1 MEQRDLIRDLAEETG
16 RTIGK
21 ALVMLLRL
29 KQKGS
34 EQEAVVVTNGW
45 LKQELGLDTNR
56 LIELSDRES
65 EQYIS
70 QYCTTADH
78 LTEFSQYLIDV
89 AVILSE
95 SDRERSV
102 KMLERAG
109 GLLTMADLWGK
120 ELSVRRIRLKGLISQ
135 LLASDLKDVVD
146 CDKTII

>member
-56 LIELSDRES
+56 LIELSDKES
-65 EQYIS
+65 EQYIF

-78 LTEFSQYLIDV
+78 LTEFSQYLIDA

-102 KMLERAG
+102 KMLERAE

-135 LLASDLKDVVD
+135 LLASDLKDITD